1 MTLLDKD
8 SDMGHRL
15 YNVCNRL
22 SSQFKTKFR
31 SDHIS
36 ADDYEQPDVDE
47 EVEDNGEVPGVED
60 REARRRDALHLVNA
74 LGCTKLS
81 DEFYFD
87 FVGIEWLHLGRW
99 GENHPCEDRR
109 SPVWP
114 LSGTIYLIYSGDL
127 MYK

>member
-1 MTLLDKD
+1 MDGFVRENLGKRVLKAVRRKLLFEDFYW
-8 SDMGHRL
+8 R
-15 YNVCNRL
+15 NVSKRFLCITGWL
-22 SSQFKTKFR
+22 DVGSSLWFR
-31 SDHIS
+31 RS

-99 GENHPCEDRR
+99 GENHP
-109 SPVWP
+109 
-114 LSGTIYLIYSGDL
+114 
-127 MYK
+127 